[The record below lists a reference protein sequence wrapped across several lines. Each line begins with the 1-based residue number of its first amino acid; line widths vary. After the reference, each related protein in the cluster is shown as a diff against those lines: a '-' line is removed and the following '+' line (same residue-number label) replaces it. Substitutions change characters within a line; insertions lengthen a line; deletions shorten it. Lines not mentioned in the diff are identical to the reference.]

1 MNENE
6 QWDYETGGIPD
17 ERFIRGKIPMTKEE
31 IRIVSLSKLRLHTT
45 DVVLDIGAGTGSMT
59 IEAALKVKE
68 GKVFAVEQNLE
79 AVQLIYQNQKLFG
92 VENVKVVHGKAPD
105 ALRELPMIDKIF
117 IGGTHENMKGI
128 FDWMEEGLTSKGRV
142 VMNFITIENLY
153 QSMIEFQSRDYQDI
167 EVIQISVSKGKKI
180 NNITMMKGQNP
191 IYIIS
196 ARKE

>member
-1 MNENE
+1 MNENK

-17 ERFIRGKIPMTKEE
+17 ERFIRGKVPMTKEE

>member
-1 MNENE
+1 MNENK

-17 ERFIRGKIPMTKEE
+17 ERFIRGKVPMTKEE

-92 VENVKVVHGKAPD
+92 VENVKVVRGKAPD

-117 IGGTHENMKGI
+117 VGGTHGNMKGI

-142 VMNFITIENLY
+142 VMNFITIEHLY
-153 QSMIEFQSRDYQDI
+153 QSMIEFQSRDYQNI